1 MTTLIFA
8 FLAMLIIAGIMA
20 VGLYFGRAPIKGS
33 CGGMSAVN
41 GMNDA
46 NDVNASAN
54 RETCAICGRVNETCD
69 A

>member
-41 GMNDA
+41 GMN
-46 NDVNASAN
+46 ASAN
-54 RETCAICGRVNETCD
+54 GETCAICGRVNETCD